1 MAYELTINK
10 NSTFANPELN
20 KLTEEMQDA
29 IIAVG
34 AMAERTKVLCAKH
47 IHTIDSKELY
57 REDGF
62 ESAVDFCKSVM
73 GMSQS
78 NAYAYIQVG
87 REVNAE
93 RIPLTDANGKE
104 FSFTQ
109 LRALC
114 GIKKVEALT
123 SGINNGEL
131 NANMSE
137 KDMKEAIS
145 TIQPKKER
153 KPAPEKRFVWEIV
166 GEGEETADISKTE
179 LIAQMNESGMQ
190 FLGELKSDE
199 VLYICAID
207 AGGFPVMYRRGN
219 EVKKVVEAEK

>member
-1 MAYELTINK
+1 MAYELTITK

-57 REDGF
+57 KEDGF

-87 REVNAE
+87 REVNSG
-93 RIPLTDANGKE
+93 RLNLTDCNGKE

-109 LRALC
+109 LRALA
-114 GIKKVEALT
+114 GIKKSEELT
-123 SGINNGEL
+123 EGVNSGEL
-131 NANMSE
+131 NADMTE
-137 KDMKEAIS
+137 KEMKEAIS

-166 GEGEETADISKTE
+166 GEGEETADMTKTE